1 MHERITRH
9 FAESI
14 DAVAHAAEILSPLI
28 GQASEL
34 MVNALLNEGKILACG
49 NGNSASSAA
58 YFTAKLLNR
67 FERERPALPA
77 VALSADAATLTA
89 IANDYS
95 FHEIYSKQVRALG
108 QPNDILFVISASGR
122 STNIVQ
128 AIQAAHDREMFVVA
142 LTGGDGGDI
151 SALLDAEDVEIRVP
165 EINTQR
171 IQEVQLLTIHCL
183 CDLIDEFLF
192 GGI

>member
-14 DAVAHAAEILSPLI
+14 DAVAHAAEILSPHI

-34 MVNALLNEGKILACG
+34 MVNALLNEGKILTCG

-89 IANDYS
+89 IACDYS

-108 QPNDILFVISASGR
+108 QPSDILFVISASGR

-128 AIQAAHDREMFVVA
+128 AIQAAHDREMLVVA